1 MIQQAHWRV
10 QKHCSVDEYDVLP
23 CLELPLKCVL
33 PCFSTFLLALYNN
46 AFLGYC
52 EVCFLLMRSSLPL
65 LAPAPLCVLYVVKN
79 CRLLWYC
86 QTCAK
91 YLYICLFH
99 VLLNQRR
106 QKNKKKTKWKI
117 HRECRSIVVHRHISV
132 WIHTCAHW
140 GKFCNIST
148 INNVFISEILY
159 IAFHYVCINRHALN
173 IVMQHR

>member
-1 MIQQAHWRV
+1 M
-10 QKHCSVDEYDVLP
+10 
-23 CLELPLKCVL
+23 
-33 PCFSTFLLALYNN
+33 PCFSTFLLALYIN

-65 LAPAPLCVLYVVKN
+65 LAPTPLCVLYVVKN

-99 VLLNQRR
+99 VLLDQQQQKKNI
-106 QKNKKKTKWKI
+106 QKNKIKI
-117 HRECRSIVVHRHISV
+117 HWECRSIVVHCHLSV
-132 WIHTCAHW
+132 QTHTCAHW